1 MAGRGYDD
9 NQALSA
15 DPAGGIPAGGNA
27 FHEEDT
33 QDDRDREKRDR
44 EESNQ
49 QQQAAAERYRAGLD
63 SAVRSLSQREHGRRE
78 LEQKLLRKGHDRALV
93 VRVLD
98 YLIEHDLQSDTRF
111 AESFVRSRIRRGY
124 GPVKIRQELSSRG
137 ISERQIED
145 QLTQPSDF
153 WVSVAEAGLEKKFSQ
168 PPRSRDAWATQARF
182 LARRGFPSDLIYRV
196 LGAQSD

>member
-9 NQALSA
+9 NQALNA
-15 DPAGGIPAGGNA
+15 DAAGGIPAGGNA

-33 QDDRDREKRDR
+33 QDDRDRE
-44 EESNQ
+44 ESNQ
-49 QQQAAAERYRAGLD
+49 QQQAAADRYRAGLD
-63 SAVRSLSQREHGRRE
+63 AAVRSLSQREHGRRE

-93 VRVLD
+93 ARVLD
-98 YLIEHDLQSDTRF
+98 YLVEHDLQSDTRF
-111 AESFVRSRIRRGY
+111 AESFVRSRIQRGY

-153 WVSVAEAGLEKKFSQ
+153 WMGVAEAGLEKKFSQ
-168 PPRSRDAWATQARF
+168 PPQSRDAWATQARF